1 MSYPDSLMYFANS
14 IMGVSTNV
22 FKVNAQT
29 TGDVGSNGVIRFEL
43 PSNTLLN
50 LRKTKLKFNVTTS
63 GTANVSYRLPPLDL
77 LINRISIGAG
87 GIPLDSGHNNH
98 GVLQGIL
105 KNMRPDDSDPVDQ
118 HSEIY
123 RAINSANYM
132 DLSGV
137 SGTSG
142 VAEVGVGLD
151 GTSPYT
157 LDLGSFFN
165 SVEPSIL
172 ATDILPS
179 LQVTIFLNNSSVV
192 LTNEGSTIDKFTSN
206 TNGDALG
213 EFTMSNYYLVCPCVA
228 IGDKNYESMIDR
240 AIEGDKYVPVMYHQ
254 YYNFSSTYTGDFIG
268 SNGSACLNKLIAVF
282 RNTGYDNTGKAPVAV
297 AGYRTT
303 TNTSF
308 GSIGAPQTAFGAL
321 GSNGMKEEYVHPQLD
336 FKAPLTANL
345 SALVA
350 QKTTANI
357 TTALSGMPRF
367 NWRVANVM
375 MPNYQVPALEW
386 YELSKHAMDC
396 SRPTKSK
403 SMVEF
408 MENRYTIAQA
418 LNLPDT
424 SVRLKSGADMRSS
437 TSQIRLESV
446 ANGNLKTDSNIEVFL
461 QCTTELRISSGMRL
475 NVFN

>member
-1 MSYPDSLMYFANS
+1 
-14 IMGVSTNV
+14 MGVSTNV

-29 TGDVGSNGVIRFEL
+29 TGDVTSNGVIRFEL

-50 LRKTKLKFNVTTS
+50 LRKTKLKFNVVTS
-63 GTANVSYRLPPLDL
+63 GTANVNYRLPPLDL
-77 LINRISIGAG
+77 IINRVSIAAG

-98 GVLQGIL
+98 GVLNQVL
-105 KNMRPDDSDPVDQ
+105 KNMRPDDCDPVDQ
-118 HSEIY
+118 HTEIY

-142 VAEVGVGLD
+142 IAEVGVGLD

-192 LTNEGSTIDKFTSN
+192 LSNAGATIETFTSA
-206 TNGDALG
+206 TGTDSNGD
-213 EFTMSNYYLVCPCVA
+213 FTLSNYYLVCPCVA

-282 RNTGYDNTGKAPVAV
+282 RDQNYNNSGKQPVAV
-297 AGYRTT
+297 AGYRASSNTT
-303 TNTSF
+303 F
-308 GSIGAPQTAFGAL
+308 ASIGAPQGDDADGAL
-321 GSNGMKEEYVHPQLD
+321 GSNGMKEEYVHPQLN
-336 FKAPLTANL
+336 FSAPLNKKLRTL
-345 SALVA
+345 T
-350 QKTTANI
+350 QKKTTTQI
-357 TTALSGMPRF
+357 TDTLVGMPRF

-375 MPNYQVPALEW
+375 MPNFQVPALEW

-396 SRPTKSK
+396 HKPTKSK

-408 MENRYTIAQA
+408 MENRYVLAQA

-446 ANGNLKTDSNIEVFL
+446 ANGNLLTSSNIEVFL

>member
-50 LRKTKLKFNVTTS
+50 LRKTKLKFNVATS
-63 GTANVSYRLPPLDL
+63 GTANINYRLPPLDL

-137 SGTSG
+137 SGTNG
-142 VAEVGVGLD
+142 KAEVGVGID

-192 LTNEGSTIDKFTSN
+192 LTCNDATIPNFNKKN
-206 TNGDALG
+206 NGDALG

-282 RNTGYDNTGKAPVAV
+282 RNSDYGDSGSAPKVV
-297 AGYRTT
+297 SGYRSEHNTT
-303 TNTSF
+303 F
-308 GSIGAPQTAFGAL
+308 DSIGLPTGTASQNVAL

-336 FKAPLTANL
+336 FKAPLERNLVSLTAVNTDASL
-345 SALVA
+345 L
-350 QKTTANI
+350 
-357 TTALSGMPRF
+357 GMPRF

-386 YELSKHAMDC
+386 YELTKHAMDC

-408 MENRYTIAQA
+408 MENRYTIAQS

-446 ANGNLKTDSNIEVFL
+446 ANGNLKTTSNIEVFL